1 MGPVR
6 HDSGTYQ
13 RARNSAIAGFVF
25 GPGLGRFLVIPEA
38 EESELPARAQ
48 FTSDDPPAP
57 KVERW
62 LRLRVGIRHAMR
74 FVRHRLR
81 RLSSAALTQLVG
93 PRSDGI
99 ELQPRDIHS
108 VLICRIN
115 ARIGNTLFLTP
126 LIRRIHELLPH
137 AAIDLVLA
145 YPQAE
150 ELLAEFPGL
159 RSIILVPLGSSRKLW
174 RYFAVLRRLRAC
186 RYDLAIDPVRES
198 MSGRIAISLCRAQH
212 RLGYASESQWAPLTH
227 AVTPLPGLQHHAI
240 EPVFLLSRVF
250 GVPCEIR
257 SLRICLPLRDDE
269 LAAGNRIIS
278 EAIARVNP
286 LATAAQAFGFFSHA
300 AGLKPQGRDWWLAFW
315 NAFLALEPEAV
326 PLECLPSC
334 GQAPVDARFASFH
347 APSARLVSAAIA
359 STRMFVSS
367 DTGPMHLA
375 SATNVPTVALF
386 RASSPELYGPLKP
399 TDLAIDTTLYSPAAV
414 ARRCQQI
421 WRNRTPDTR

>member
-1 MGPVR
+1 V
-6 HDSGTYQ
+6 
-13 RARNSAIAGFVF
+13 
-25 GPGLGRFLVIPEA
+25 
-38 EESELPARAQ
+38 RAQ
-48 FTSDDPPAP
+48 FASDDPPAP

-81 RLSSAALTQLVG
+81 RLSGAALTRLMG
-93 PRSDGI
+93 PRGDGVL
-99 ELQPRDIHS
+99 LQPRDIQS

-126 LIRRIHELLPH
+126 LIRRIHELMPH

-159 RSIILVPLGSSRKLW
+159 RNIILVPLGNWRKSW
-174 RYFAVLRRLRAC
+174 RYLVALRRLRAC

-198 MSGRIAISLCRAQH
+198 MSGRIAISICRAQY

-227 AVTPLPGLQHHAI
+227 AVIPWPGVQHHAI

-250 GVPCEIR
+250 GVPCETR

-269 LAAGNRIIS
+269 LATGRRIVS
-278 EAIARVNP
+278 EAIALVHP
-286 LATAAQAFGFFSHA
+286 QGTAAQAFGFFSHA

-315 NAFLALEPEAV
+315 DAFLALAPEALPV
-326 PLECLPSC
+326 ECLPSYRH
-334 GQAPVDARFASFH
+334 APVDARFASFH

-359 STRMFVSS
+359 ATRMFVSS

-375 SATNVPTVALF
+375 SATGVPTVALF

-421 WRNRTPDTR
+421 WRQRTADTR